1 MIHYETHMSQRD
13 TKNNENVIASRR
25 RSNLKS
31 EIPRSARNDSEGVF
45 SGETPINKTQN
56 SFQLRLWPLFNYKS
70 KKDGETIFHFPEIIP
85 IETEGFEKNYAPIFR
100 LYEYN
105 FTPPP
110 SHPLEGGE
118 KRVGEMESKLLWGLY
133 SHKKNDFG
141 EFIDLSFL
149 ISYEKRGDDGS
160 FSILKGLLELGKK
173 NGKSYFKILYIPLSK

>member
-1 MIHYETHMSQRD
+1 MIHYETHISQRD

-45 SGETPINKTQN
+45 SGETSINKTQN
-56 SFQLRLWPLFNYKS
+56 SFQLRVWPLFNYKS

-105 FTPPP
+105 STPPLSP
-110 SHPLEGGE
+110 PLEGADG
-118 KRVGEMESKLLWGLY
+118 RGGRMESKLLWGIY
-133 SHKKNDFG
+133 PHTKNDFR
-141 EFIDLSFL
+141 ESINLSSL
-149 ISYEKRGDDGS
+149 I
-160 FSILKGLLELGKK
+160 
-173 NGKSYFKILYIPLSK
+173 